1 MGKLRWAHDKG
12 HWEADSPSKGV
23 VYRITKQSRTYA
35 SDDQRYSYEAVSAHD
50 DNDALDYGYYG
61 TLGGAKKRAQR
72 DEDKLLRGGGE
83 RNPAPAKTLK
93 QRLNAWKRAA
103 DKDFARELAL
113 TAENEGSLYP
123 QRQAIEKSLVN
134 KHASGKYDHDK
145 AIVAWG
151 NWMDSAGKKYKR
163 DYGIQPDKAT
173 RMTAAAEYAG
183 EFRAAMKG
191 GEYDHHLHKKHQK
204 RRNPV
209 VHAPLKSHYS
219 YDVRGPQGGRYMTT
233 TEAEAKKLTR
243 NGGSYRRIKKFGQ
256 KWDATVHRRAKNPRL
271 GALMISKTAEQTGY
285 GSDRH
290 KRVRGLT
297 EVERKHVR
305 KGGVVAFEAARLSGG
320 SHGSYWRIV
329 IEGRNRDFYPRVPD
343 DATLKKIRRKVGG
356 KNPRGHLPVD
366 SAGEGIAFR
375 HKYLDMFFAEK
386 DLPIKTWTIEAPD
399 GTSHIINSNVVLEHL
414 AQAPK
419 SEKDQIADIIRKID
433 FANGDVN
440 HLLHHL
446 AGAIAANYGQ

>member
-1 MGKLRWAHDKG
+1 MAGKKM
-12 HWEADSPSKGV
+12 
-23 VYRITKQSRTYA
+23 
-35 SDDQRYSYEAVSAHD
+35 
-50 DNDALDYGYYG
+50 
-61 TLGGAKKRAQR
+61 
-72 DEDKLLRGGGE
+72 
-83 RNPAPAKTLK
+83 AKTLK
-93 QRLNAWKRAA
+93 QKINAWKKAA
-103 DKDFARELAL
+103 DTEFARELAL
-113 TAENEGSLYP
+113 TAENESSLYN
-123 QRQAIEKSLVN
+123 QRLSIEKNLVN
-134 KHASGKYDHDK
+134 KRAAGKYDHDK
-145 AIVAWG
+145 ATVLWG
-151 NWMDSAGKKYKR
+151 YWMDSAGKKYAK
-163 DYGIQPDKAT
+163 DFGVQADKAT
-173 RMTAAAEYAG
+173 RMMAAREVAD
-183 EFRAAMKG
+183 EFRAAMKT
-191 GEYDHHLHKKHQK
+191 GEYDYHLHKKHQK

-256 KWDATVHRRAKNPRL
+256 KWDATVHRRHHATNLQEGHARNPHRSGKNPRKDYSPVITKINTANRWA
-271 GALMISKTAEQTGY
+271 GKYNRAVAEALDEYGDGTGQAIS
-285 GSDRH
+285 
-290 KRVRGLT
+290 
-297 EVERKHVR
+297 
-305 KGGVVAFEAARLSGG
+305 GVVRDHFPRPVKDELRKLLHGFQRAQDAVGAAWHEIHPRT
-320 SHGSYWRIV
+320 
-329 IEGRNRDFYPRVPD
+329 DFYRAEKAASFRD
-343 DATLKKIRRKVGG
+343 KMRKAGYYGTGTRTHYHRRA